1 MSIEVE
7 LKLWLTEAMSPS
19 LLARIQQSW
28 QQLAVKVELA
38 EPAQLLNA
46 YFETPDQW
54 FRRHDSGL
62 RSRLKKGR
70 FEQTIKLAGQQQ
82 GAAHIRPE
90 YNVPCDSVLPKLSAF
105 PAHIWP
111 EGTAVDV
118 LQQQLQEM
126 FRTDFIR
133 HSALLTL
140 ADGTVLEAV
149 LDQGEVIAGTST
161 QPILEMELELVS
173 GDARQLFWLARLL
186 CQQLPLTL
194 GFQSKAERG
203 YLLAQQQVLSWQQS
217 GPEQPLSAQL
227 RALLQNLWLQQQ
239 SHALPS
245 ELAASFVVR
254 LKQQWQ
260 DLQQAL
266 AQQQAQSATLQALL
280 AEAKAIAAEPG
291 TGMTLWLLDL
301 SELLL
306 QLPADSKTHSTQVSD
321 EKSTDKK
328 STDNKSSE
336 EQQ

>member
-239 SHALPS
+239 SHALPA

-321 EKSTDKK
+321 KK